1 MWNAGCSAAKQVVA
15 MAGHHPLPSR
25 RLWAILLLFSAALS
39 NAFSFSLQ
47 HGPSL
52 NRKEVFLRMSSKD
65 MHKQLFKSL
74 TAAAVLS
81 TAFNFASPSLANPTI
96 SLEESVQALEKAQQR
111 SDTLSAMASVYEAS
125 QEKTLLARAR
135 YKYVSTHSPRPLSS
149 EAIAV
154 LITITTVP
162 LLSAL

>member
-1 MWNAGCSAAKQVVA
+1 MWNAGCSAAAKQVVI
-15 MAGHHPLPSR
+15 MAALPSR
-25 RLWAILLLFSAALS
+25 RLWALLLLFSAALS

-47 HGPSL
+47 HAPSL
-52 NRKEVFLRMSSKD
+52 KRKEVCLRMSFAD
-65 MHKQLFKSL
+65 QRKQLVKSL

-81 TAFNFASPSLANPTI
+81 TTFNFASPSLANPTI

-135 YKYVSTHSPRPLSS
+135 YKYVSTHPPRSLSFGS
-149 EAIAV
+149 GA
-154 LITITTVP
+154 
-162 LLSAL
+162 LLMPDPCPAHCECFE